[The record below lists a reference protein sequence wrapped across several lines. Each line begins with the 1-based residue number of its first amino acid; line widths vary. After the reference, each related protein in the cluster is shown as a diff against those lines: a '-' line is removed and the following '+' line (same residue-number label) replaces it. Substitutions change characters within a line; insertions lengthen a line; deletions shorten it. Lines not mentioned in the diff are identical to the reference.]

1 MRLTALL
8 LLPCLLVTAACR
20 NETPPAASVPVRIFL
35 RTDGAITRAM
45 EADELRIS
53 DYNLLIYNAFGILE
67 EQVFVPYRELEL
79 QEGSVCFETTL
90 LQEVPYTILAA
101 ANLGYALPRLSLEEA
116 LTYRYHLAYPDEY
129 TQGLPMAAC
138 LRECRVGGSGNLDLP
153 LQRLMAR
160 IDLNVDRRGLDAG
173 IRLVFTEA
181 RLGNCPSS
189 VRLFGESR
197 AETAGQVFLNGFCK
211 SGSQVRELNSDVELG
226 ISGTVSLYLLENCQ
240 GTLLEDVSSDQEKL
254 LPDGLYPGVCS
265 YVELKAEYYS
275 ESWHTRPGGHLIYR
289 FYLGENLRNFDVRRN
304 VCYPVTVRPEG
315 DGLRESSWR
324 VEKEEMEAATAF
336 LLHPAAYNECHSGED
351 FHIWCEVLPRG
362 TPMSIEPIGYEDE
375 RVAALY
381 RYTVDD
387 DGCGLTI
394 HTWKG
399 GTAIVYFS
407 AGPPVN
413 RDTLAMLVI
422 DP

>member
-1 MRLTALL
+1 MRITRILPLL
-8 LLPCLLVTAACR
+8 LLLSACR
-20 NETPPAASVPVRIFL
+20 SEVPPAAVPVQIRL
-35 RTDGAITRAM
+35 LTDSVLTRAL
-45 EADELRIS
+45 EPDELRIS
-53 DYNLLIYNAFGILE
+53 DYNLLIFNAFGILE

-90 LQEVPYTILAA
+90 LQDVPYTILAA
-101 ANLGYALPRLSLEEA
+101 ANLGYALPALSLEEA
-116 LTYRYHLAYPDEY
+116 LAYRYHLAYPDEY
-129 TQGLPMAAC
+129 SQGLPMAAC
-138 LRECRVGGSGNLDLP
+138 LQGPVGKSGVLDLP
-153 LQRLMAR
+153 LERLMAR
-160 IDLNVDRRGLDAG
+160 IDINVDRRALDAG
-173 IRLVFTEA
+173 VRLVFTEA

-197 AETAGQVFLNGFCK
+197 AETADQVFLNGFTK
-211 SGSQVRELNSDVELG
+211 TGSQVQALNTDVELG
-226 ISGTVSLYLLENCQ
+226 LSGTVSLYLLENCQ
-240 GTLLEDVSSDQEKL
+240 GTLLEGVSEDRDKL
-254 LPDGLYPGVCS
+254 LADGLYPTVCS

-275 ESWHTRPGGHLIYR
+275 ESWHTHPGGRLVYR
-289 FYLGENLRNFDVRRN
+289 FYLGESLDNFDVRRN

-315 DGLRESSWR
+315 DGLREDSWR
-324 VEKEEMEAATAF
+324 VDREEMEATTVF
-336 LLHPAAYNECHSGED
+336 ELHPAAYNECTSGED
-351 FHIWCEVLPRG
+351 FHIWCDVLPRG
-362 TPMSIEPIGYEDE
+362 TPVCIEPISYEDE

-381 RYTVDD
+381 QYTIDD

-407 AGPPVN
+407 AGAPVS